1 MKELISKE
9 FEIGSDAK
17 GKALVGIENA
27 NLVAEVN
34 VTYPIAKIIEPVT
47 KAVDSALDK
56 LEDLIPGDW
65 DKAIIEK
72 IKEEYKE
79 KLIELLAEGA

>member
-1 MKELISKE
+1 MKELFSKE

-17 GKALVGIENA
+17 GKAVLGVDAQNLQA
-27 NLVAEVN
+27 NVMVA
-34 VTYPIAKIIEPVT
+34 YPVAKIIEPLT
-47 KAVDSALDK
+47 STVDKALDK

-72 IKEEYKE
+72 VKEEYKE
-79 KLIELLAEGA
+79 KLLELISE